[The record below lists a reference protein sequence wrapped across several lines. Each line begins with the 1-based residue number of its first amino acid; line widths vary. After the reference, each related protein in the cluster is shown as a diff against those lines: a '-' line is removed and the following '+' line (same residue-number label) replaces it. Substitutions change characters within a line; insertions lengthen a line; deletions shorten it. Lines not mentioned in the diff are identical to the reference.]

1 MIDIEK
7 LRRLAQAATIN
18 TSLDVWLEFGNIVSD
33 PNTIIELLDRLETV
47 ERNLSCCRAELTD
60 LRSSMA
66 YRSSLIGRIEAERD
80 ELLARNEEMEKQ
92 EPVAWIAR
100 GGYPVPLDELE
111 WQLWYGSEKP
121 TLSWVN
127 QEMRPLYAIPGAKGE
142 EK

>member
-18 TSLDVWLEFGNIVSD
+18 ASLDVWLEFRNSLSD

-47 ERNLSCCRAELTD
+47 ERNLSCCRAEREEAASLFLSAKTRLTK
-60 LRSSMA
+60 
-66 YRSSLIGRIEAERD
+66 ERD

-121 TLSWVN
+121 TLSWAN
-127 QEMRPLYAIPGAKGE
+127 QDTRPLYALPGAKGE
-142 EK
+142 